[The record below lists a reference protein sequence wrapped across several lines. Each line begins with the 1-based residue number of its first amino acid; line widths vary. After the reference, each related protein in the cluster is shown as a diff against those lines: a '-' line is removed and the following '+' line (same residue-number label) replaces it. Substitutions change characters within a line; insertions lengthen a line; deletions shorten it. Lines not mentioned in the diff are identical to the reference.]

1 MLLVI
6 KINPS
11 SFRSVLTKN
20 VIKWVHPQLYHLDI
34 SFSKLVLCCTS
45 RDIYIL
51 YKSLQG
57 VIVITVTMRYINLL
71 SMKEFRLAAIPL
83 FHCSKSRSFSL
94 LRPLFFLYV
103 PFFNLIEFNFNLFK
117 FNSTHYKYIIEIRN
131 QYVVVL

>member
-1 MLLVI
+1 MLLLTLVI

-94 LRPLFFLYV
+94 LRPLFFCTCL
-103 PFFNLIEFNFNLFK
+103 FLIWL
-117 FNSTHYKYIIEIRN
+117 NSISISSSSIQHIINILLR
-131 QYVVVL
+131 